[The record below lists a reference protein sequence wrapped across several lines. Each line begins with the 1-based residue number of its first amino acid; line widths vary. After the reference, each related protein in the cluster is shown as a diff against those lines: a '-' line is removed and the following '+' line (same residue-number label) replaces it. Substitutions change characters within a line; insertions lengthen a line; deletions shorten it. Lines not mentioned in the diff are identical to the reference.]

1 MIASRYVD
9 CLTGQMQESNP
20 ILKEIADSMAEEG
33 KYEMLLKEC
42 EAGLNEELMPVYRK
56 RLLEAGE
63 KKASANRALQECSS
77 RYNLA
82 MKSIREGV

>member
-1 MIASRYVD
+1 MVASRYVD
-9 CLTGQMQESNP
+9 CLTGQMQDSNP

-33 KYEMLLKEC
+33 RYEMLLQGC
-42 EAGLNEELMPVYRK
+42 EADVDEKLRQMYKK
-56 RLLEAGE
+56 RLLRAGE
-63 KKASANRALQECSS
+63 KKANANRALQECSS

>member
-9 CLTGQMQESNP
+9 CLTGQMHDSNP

-33 KYEMLLKEC
+33 RYEMLLKGC
-42 EAGLNEELMPVYRK
+42 NVDVDQKLMHVYKK

-63 KKASANRALQECSS
+63 RKASANRALQECSS